1 MRPQIKKA
9 FFWTP
14 RLLTILFSIFISV
27 FTLDAFSEGEG
38 FTKTL
43 IAFLIHFIPTAII
56 VTILVL
62 SWKREWIGGVVFL
75 LLGIA
80 YAIVAVSHPSWIL
93 AISGPLFIISI
104 LFLIG
109 WFRRKEIRSK

>member
-9 FFWTP
+9 IFWTP
-14 RLLTILFSIFISV
+14 RLLTILFAIFISV
-27 FTLDAFSEGEG
+27 FALDAFADGGG
-38 FTKTL
+38 FQKTVN
-43 IAFLIHFIPTAII
+43 AFLIHLIPTAIV

-75 LLGIA
+75 LLGIG
-80 YAIVAVSHPSWIL
+80 YAVVAVSHPQWIL
-93 AISGPLFIISI
+93 VISGPLFLISI

>member
-9 FFWTP
+9 IFWTP
-14 RLLTILFSIFISV
+14 RLLTILFAIFISV
-27 FTLDAFSEGEG
+27 FALDAFSEGEG

-43 IAFLIHFIPTAII
+43 IAFLIHLIPTVII

-62 SWKREWIGGVVFL
+62 SWKREWIGGVVFF
-75 LLGIA
+75 LLGIG
-80 YAIVAVSHPSWIL
+80 YAIIAVSHPSWIL
-93 AISGPLFIISI
+93 AISGPLFLISI

-109 WFRRKEIRSK
+109 WFSRKELPSK

>member
-14 RLLTILFSIFISV
+14 RLLTILFAIFISV
-27 FTLDAFSEGEG
+27 FALDAFTEGEG

-43 IAFLIHFIPTAII
+43 IAFLIHMIPTAII

-80 YAIVAVSHPSWIL
+80 YTIFAVSHLSWIL
-93 AISGPLFIISI
+93 AISGPLFVISV